1 MPLISHLFRGDK
13 ALDACLVQDAAHV
26 TLGAR
31 GVHVAKI
38 QAALTDL
45 DGAIINAA
53 ELSSKHYG
61 PSTAAA
67 VLSFKQKR
75 QIVNRAYQTQP
86 DNIVGK
92 MTIAAMDAELVKKQE
107 PVPPR
112 FRSHCRRA

>member
-1 MPLISHLFRGDK
+1 MPLNSHLFRGDK
-13 ALDACLVQDAAHV
+13 ALDACLAQDGAHV

-31 GVHVAKI
+31 GVHVTKI

-45 DGAIINAA
+45 DGAVIVQG
-53 ELSSKHYG
+53 ELSARQYG

-75 QIVNRAYQTQP
+75 QIINRAYQTKP

-107 PVPPR
+107 PVSPR